1 MNRFSRVTEADTAGA
16 QAFLNVERK
25 FMRLHF
31 TRQITCSAE
40 HTVLPCFHV
49 HDICQEK
56 CGGQGVVHAA
66 ERAVRVRMHAD
77 DRNIMADGEAQD
89 SAGRVIARNTTDRCE
104 DRRMMRN
111 DKLCTAVDCLL
122 YDSLGCVECAEHT
135 RDFGSPVAA
144 QQTYI
149 IPAFSK
155 LRRCKALQKIKYIR
169 YSYHFNPSSAA
180 VSSRTSAC

>member
-1 MNRFSRVTEADTAGA
+1 MPLDAICLGAVTNE
-16 QAFLNVERK
+16 LN
-25 FMRLHF
+25 
-31 TRQITCSAE
+31 
-40 HTVLPCFHV
+40 TVLAGFHV

-155 LRRCKALQKIKYIR
+155 LRRCER
-169 YSYHFNPSSAA
+169 MPVSA
-180 VSSRTSAC
+180 

>member
-1 MNRFSRVTEADTAGA
+1 
-16 QAFLNVERK
+16 
-25 FMRLHF
+25 
-31 TRQITCSAE
+31 
-40 HTVLPCFHV
+40 
-49 HDICQEK
+49 
-56 CGGQGVVHAA
+56 
-66 ERAVRVRMHAD
+66 
-77 DRNIMADGEAQD
+77 
-89 SAGRVIARNTTDRCE
+89 
-104 DRRMMRN
+104 MMRN

>member
-1 MNRFSRVTEADTAGA
+1 MFTTFV
-16 QAFLNVERK
+16 RK
-25 FMRLHF
+25 
-31 TRQITCSAE
+31 SAE
-40 HTVLPCFHV
+40 A
-49 HDICQEK
+49 K
-56 CGGQGVVHAA
+56 GVVHAT

-135 RDFGSPVAA
+135 RRLRISGRRTADLHYPSFQQAPEVQSPPENQVHQIQLSFQSLQCSGQLADKRLLTA
-144 QQTYI
+144 
-149 IPAFSK
+149 K
-155 LRRCKALQKIKYIR
+155 LRDICVFAPL
-169 YSYHFNPSSAA
+169 HA
-180 VSSRTSAC
+180 V